1 MQKAEASLPI
11 RLQASAREFRPKW
24 FAAHTQNTTNNGLGL
39 SYEASFCTSEIEIV
53 NIEETHR
60 LPSSEFQCCN
70 AESVLEWRS
79 VVTDKIWTVW
89 INGPQEVTD
98 A

>member
-79 VVTDKIWTVW
+79 VGITVTVY
-89 INGPQEVTD
+89 
-98 A
+98 